1 MGFPGGSA
9 GKESACNAGDLDSIP
24 GLGRSPGEG
33 KGYPLQYS
41 GLENPMDCIVYGV
54 TKSWMWLWLSDFHFH
69 LSVLSL
75 LYGSTVTS
83 SIPFHMYMIFIIH
96 SSFDGHIG
104 CFHILAIVNNIAVNI
119 GVQVSFQIS
128 VFIFFRYIPRS
139 GIHGSY
145 GSSIFIFLRKLH
157 IVLHSGCANL
167 HSHQQWMKF
176 PFSPHPYQ
184 YLLFVFFLVITILTD
199 AILICVSWMISDVD
213 HVFISDVDHLFMLAI
228 GMLSLEE
235 ISIQVFCPFFNWV
248 AWFFDVELYELLIY
262 FRY

>member
-1 MGFPGGSA
+1 
-9 GKESACNAGDLDSIP
+9 
-24 GLGRSPGEG
+24 
-33 KGYPLQYS
+33 
-41 GLENPMDCIVYGV
+41 MDYIVYGV
-54 TKSWMWLWLSDFHFH
+54 TKSWIRLWLSDFHF
-69 LSVLSL
+69 SVLSL

-83 SIPFHMYMIFIIH
+83 SIPFHMYIIFIIH

-157 IVLHSGCANL
+157 IVLHSGCTSL

-199 AILICVSWMISDVD
+199 ASLICISWM
-213 HVFISDVDHLFMLAI
+213 ISDVDHLFMLAI

-235 ISIQVFCPFFNWV
+235 ISVQVFCPFFNWV
-248 AWFFDVELYELLIY
+248 VWFFDVELYELLMY